1 MSFAL
6 TVIIPS
12 YNNASFLERCIGS
25 ISAPES
31 SVEIIV
37 VDDGSTD
44 DTVRVLA
51 GLKDRLS
58 NLKVISQANGGVS
71 CARNAGLR
79 EASGRFVTFLDADD
93 LFFPGALNPIL
104 NQTGEY
110 DSDIV
115 IFRNYCK
122 EVEHYQW
129 EGIFKEKQL
138 YSGADLMQKSYIR
151 GSVCGCFFK
160 LDFLKDHGVI
170 FCTDLSLAED
180 TVFFAC
186 AISAGAKVSFYDH
199 KLYEIVPRESSASR
213 RLDATFLERYGRA
226 LHATRRLVADRCIAD
241 NTMIP
246 ILMGIVNVAAPMGYS
261 AKDTYRICDIGSILP
276 LSVPDVYAHKW
287 LIWLLNRSFRIFF
300 WIKKYKDRFL
310 SFRRG

>member
-93 LFFPGALNPIL
+93 QLYPEALSQIVLAIN
-104 NQTGEY
+104 TF
-110 DSDIV
+110 DSDVI
-115 IFRNYCK
+115 IFRSLCGD
-122 EVEHYQW
+122 VEQYPWMSHFH
-129 EGIFKEKQL
+129 EREI
-138 YSGADLMQKSYIR
+138 YSSKDLMKTRYIR
-151 GSVCGCFFK
+151 GSACGCFFK
-160 LDFLKDHGVI
+160 LDFLRKNRVL
-170 FCTDLSLAED
+170 FCQDLSIAED

-186 AISAGAKVSFYDH
+186 AIAEGASISFINAN
-199 KLYEIVPRESSASR
+199 LYIVIPREGSASR
-213 RLDATFLERYGRA
+213 VVDSSLLPKYGKA
-226 LHATRRLVADRCIAD
+226 LHAARELIPDRCVAD
-241 NTMIP
+241 NT
-246 ILMGIVNVAAPMGYS
+246 ILTILLGIVNVAVNTDCPPKY
-261 AKDTYRICDIGSILP
+261 TYEKCSIGNILP
-276 LSVPDVYAHKW
+276 LSVNCFYKHKW
-287 LIWLLNRSFRIFF
+287 LVRILNHSFRSFYE
-300 WIKKYKDRFL
+300 IKKIKDGRL
-310 SFRRG
+310 KTV